1 MAAAA
6 CPSCSRPVQLGKPTC
21 LYCGAPTGGAAA
33 AVPPAPS
40 PEPATV
46 ASADDLQTLLKLAM
60 DHAVQG
66 RPAES
71 QRIMGK
77 VFTEVSGK
85 DIQDLFDFAL
95 PLWCKSLQGGRH
107 AAALP
112 AFEAALRAAVGLGA
126 GGRFA
131 EAFQLVLPVLQAV
144 GADPAQ
150 HAMLPLLCIGL
161 KGAAAAPRPAPK
173 PAAAKTWDPTRIVE
187 PGGAG
192 HNWDFGKA

>member
-1 MAAAA
+1 MGVPA

-21 LYCGAPTGGAAA
+21 LYCGAPVSGAAP
-33 AVPPAPS
+33 AVPPPPS

-77 VFTEVSGK
+77 VFIEISGK
-85 DIQDLFDFAL
+85 DIKDLFDFAL
-95 PLWCKSLQGGRH
+95 PVWSQSLQGSRH

-112 AFEAALRAAVGLGA
+112 AFEASIRAAVALA
-126 GGRFA
+126 VGGGFA
-131 EAFQLVLPVLQAV
+131 EAFQKVLPILQLV

-161 KGAAAAPRPAPK
+161 KGAAAAPRPAPAA
-173 PAAAKTWDPTRIVE
+173 PAQDPTRIVE

-192 HNWDFGKA
+192 HNWNFGK